1 MEEDIVEIVREI
13 GRQQGQNAY
22 YRACYLL
29 LKQLQDSV
37 LCASNDLLRL
47 YYSDDSVPAPDFEP
61 VAEISARLRNA
72 AYDLQ
77 SRARRAKMNW
87 EEFF

>member
-37 LCASNDLLRL
+37 LWASNDLLRL
-47 YYSDDSVPAPDFEP
+47 YYSNDSIPAQDFES
-61 VAEISARLRNA
+61 VAEISACLRNA
-72 AYDLQ
+72 VHDLQ